1 MSNIN
6 KNGIVF
12 SIVENEKTF
21 TYLNEMIEE
30 MTYDYILIIK
40 NIKNLINNDKDRTI
54 KLSIFYRK

>member
-12 SIVENEKTF
+12 STVENEKTF

-40 NIKNLINNDKDRTI
+40 NIKNLINNDKDKTI